1 MKLLGIDELRPAKGI
16 LYSKP
21 HLWRLIRAGK
31 FPRPIRL
38 GENRIAFPEH
48 EIDAWLEAKV
58 AERDTQVKV
67 AAARGAV

>member
-1 MKLLGIDELRPAKGI
+1 MKLLSIDELRPVKGI
-16 LYSKP
+16 PYSKP

-48 EIDAWLEAKV
+48 EINAWLESKV
-58 AERDTQVKV
+58 AERDAKIEEV
-67 AAARGAV
+67 A

>member
-1 MKLLGIDELRPAKGI
+1 MLLSIDDLKPLKGI
-16 LYSKP
+16 PYSKP

-48 EIDAWLEAKV
+48 EIDLWVQEKI
-58 AERDTQVKV
+58 AERDAISEAQ
-67 AAARGAV
+67 